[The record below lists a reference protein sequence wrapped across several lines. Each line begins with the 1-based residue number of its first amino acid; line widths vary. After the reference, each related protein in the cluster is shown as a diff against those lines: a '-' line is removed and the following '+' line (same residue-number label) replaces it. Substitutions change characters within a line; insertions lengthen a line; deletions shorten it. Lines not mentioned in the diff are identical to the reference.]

1 MYKYSVSVRAYWVG
15 VRRGYNLTTQ
25 AGCIEAAEDLLKR
38 PCVGGGKRTVTEL
51 FRAGG
56 LGVCQICK
64 RLGTKNPEE
73 IKRVKSLC
81 SRIDYELHV
90 AP

>member
-15 VRRGYNLTTQ
+15 LKRGYNLTTQ
-25 AGCIEAAEDLLKR
+25 AGCIEAAEDLLDH
-38 PCVGGGKRTVTEL
+38 PCAGGGKRTVTEL

-56 LGVCQICK
+56 LGVYQIYK
-64 RLGTKNPEE
+64 RLGETKSPEE
-73 IKRVKSLC
+73 IKKMC
-81 SRIDYELHV
+81 ERIDYELHI

>member
-1 MYKYSVSVRAYWVG
+1 MYKFSVSVRAYWVG
-15 VRRGYNLTTQ
+15 RKRGYNLTTQ
-25 AGCIEAAEDLLKR
+25 AGCIEAAEDLLRR

-56 LGVCQICK
+56 LGACQIYK
-64 RLGTKNPEE
+64 RLGGTRSLEE
-73 IKRVKSLC
+73 IKRLC
-81 SRIDYELHV
+81 ERIDYELHV